1 MSLLC
6 TCVPQVDRRNG
17 LGQVSTMPH
26 RSLSYTRRKR
36 RFVNF
41 SPGTKNVQALK
52 KRHAFRRMPTAKQFA
67 HHLRLLTLLTS
78 ACLTLPPLLN
88 SPFLGADIETSID
101 DIPPSA
107 ADTFGAVIVLGEM
120 LGRMEGASREKM
132 RVGAGLIDALV
143 LGRRISRRSYAG
155 IWYAAEGVEV
165 RVGRGDLSRSR
176 RGVEWGSSTL

>member
-1 MSLLC
+1 
-6 TCVPQVDRRNG
+6 
-17 LGQVSTMPH
+17 
-26 RSLSYTRRKR
+26 
-36 RFVNF
+36 
-41 SPGTKNVQALK
+41 
-52 KRHAFRRMPTAKQFA
+52 MPTAEQFA

-88 SPFLGADIETSID
+88 SPFLGADVETSID

-120 LGRMEGASREKM
+120 LGRVEEASREKM

-176 RGVEWGSSTL
+176 RGVWWGSSTLEFVFVLLRRRKKFCVFWENDERLAEVGAGDCCGRNLGDDVFVFVAVAVADGP